1 MAYQRFQ
8 LFNKLGGHV
17 KKPSEEEL
25 REKVRELQ
33 DENNQLVSRKWELEL
48 QIASN
53 DPNINTEELRH
64 RLKNV
69 EQQIDR
75 GNYQEQLKELL
86 TKIRDMEIERTG
98 HSKINSGSPYTI

>member
-8 LFNKLGGHV
+8 LFNDVGGRA

-25 REKVRELQ
+25 REQARNLTKINNELCNEVWELQ
-33 DENNQLVSRKWELEL
+33 H

-64 RLKNV
+64 KLKNI
-69 EQQIDR
+69 EKQIER
-75 GNYQEQLKELL
+75 GNYQEEIDKLL
-86 TKIRDMEIERTG
+86 IEIREMEIERTG
-98 HSKINSGSPYTI
+98 HSKIGSGSPYMI